1 MDKAGLLEILRAEPA
16 LFVSMIE
23 YIDKILP
30 LIEYFF
36 QLGTNSSVGIVSNA
50 GVNSAFEL
58 TPMLELTLLWS

>member
-1 MDKAGLLEILRAEPA
+1 
-16 LFVSMIE
+16 MIE
-23 YIDKILP
+23 QIDKILP